1 VPCPRPSSEERDAST
16 RSDCDPVATALQ
28 LKLDELAAE
37 NAELRRAR
45 DRAES
50 MLRRLL
56 DASVRI
62 VGETALDRLLQLVS
76 DAALELTRARVAT
89 FGHGYVN
96 GHFLASGSSR
106 VEGAP
111 ECPRTERFAMQRGG
125 VYMDLVEGRETIRL
139 TDAEMRAHP
148 RWWGLPDD
156 HVPMRGIL
164 GVRLDDAQ
172 GRISGMILVTD
183 RLEGD
188 FTAQDEALLRQLG
201 AIASLAVQHVQAR
214 LGLEEA
220 DRRKDEF
227 LAVLSHELRN
237 PLAPIRNGLYVL
249 GKAGPESDQGARALE
264 VIERQ
269 VGHMTRLVDDLLDVT
284 RVSRGKIQLQVDEV
298 DLGEIVRRAVEDHRS
313 AFVENGVGLEA
324 AIPEAPLVVDGDA
337 IRLSQVMGNLLQNA
351 AKFTGRG
358 GRTEVRVATE
368 GGGDAVGVAVADT
381 GVGVSR
387 DMLARL
393 FEPFAQADSTLD
405 RTRGG
410 LGLGL
415 ALVKSIVELHGGRV
429 TARSDGPGTGAEFGF
444 SLPLRAEPRD
454 RAAPP
459 VARAEAGTRRVLIVE
474 DNEDAAETLRE
485 VLELAHHEVA
495 VAHDGA
501 SALELARRFR
511 PDVVLC
517 DIGLPS
523 TDGYAVAR
531 AFRADAELRSAHL
544 VALTGYATP
553 DDHARARDAGFD
565 QHVAKPAP
573 IEAIERILAGAPA
586 RTRPCSEG

>member
-1 VPCPRPSSEERDAST
+1 VPYPRPSSDERGASNLSE
-16 RSDCDPVATALQ
+16 REPVAASLQ
-28 LKLDELAAE
+28 LKVNELAAE
-37 NAELRRAR
+37 NADLRRAR

-62 VGETALDRLLQLVS
+62 VAETALDRLLQLVS
-76 DAALELTRARVAT
+76 DAALELTRASVAT
-89 FGHGYVN
+89 FGHGFVN
-96 GHFLASGSSR
+96 GHFQASGSSR

-111 ECPRTERFAMQRGG
+111 ECPQAERFAMERGG

-139 TDAEMRAHP
+139 TDTEMRAHP
-148 RWWGLPDD
+148 RWWGLPDR
-156 HVPMRGIL
+156 HVPMRGLL
-164 GVRLDDAQ
+164 GVRLNDAQ
-172 GRISGMILVTD
+172 GRINGMILVTD

-188 FTAQDEALLRQLG
+188 FTAEDEALLRQLG
-201 AIASLAVQHVQAR
+201 AIASIAVQHVQAR

-249 GKAGPESDQGARALE
+249 GKAGPDSDQGARALE
-264 VIERQ
+264 VIDRQ
-269 VGHMTRLVDDLLDVT
+269 VAHMTRLVDDLLDVT
-284 RVSRGKIQLQVDEV
+284 RVSCGKIQLRVEKV
-298 DLGEIVRRAVEDHRS
+298 DLGEVVRRAVDDHRPVF
-313 AFVENGVGLEA
+313 AENGVALEA
-324 AIPEAPLVVDGDA
+324 AIPDAALPVDGDA

-351 AKFTGRG
+351 AKFTGRE
-358 GRTEVRVATE
+358 GRTEVRVAVV
-368 GGGDAVGVAVADT
+368 GGAVTVAVADT

-405 RTRGG
+405 RSRGG

-415 ALVKSIVELHGGRV
+415 ALVKSIVELHGGSV
-429 TARSDGPGTGAEFGF
+429 AARSDGPGTGAEFGF
-444 SLPLRAEPRD
+444 SLPLRPAQPEP
-454 RAAPP
+454 AAPS
-459 VARAEAGTRRVLIVE
+459 AACAEAGTRRVLIVE

-485 VLELAHHEVA
+485 VLELARHEVA

-501 SALELARRFR
+501 TALELARRFR
-511 PDVVLC
+511 PEVVLC

-531 AFRADAELRSAHL
+531 AFRADPELRSAHL

-553 DDHARARDAGFD
+553 EDHLRAHEAGFD
-565 QHVAKPAP
+565 QHLAKPAP
-573 IEAIERILAGAPA
+573 IEAIERILAGAAA
-586 RTRPCSEG
+586 RARPRSAG